1 MKTFVITLFS
11 IAIFITS
18 SYSQTVNDIPI
29 NDIDVEYVQIVGTSK
44 FMSNK
49 VTIEIDFGQE
59 NKFWS
64 NKQTIIKDESGKP
77 VVFNS
82 MIDALNFMS
91 ANGYEFETAYALTV
105 SNANV
110 YHFLLKRR
118 ED

>member
-1 MKTFVITLFS
+1 MKTTVIFLFVMMLGI
-11 IAIFITS
+11 S
-18 SYSQTVNDIPI
+18 SSFSQTVNDIPL
-29 NDIDVEYVQIVGTSK
+29 NQIDVEYIQIVGTSK

-49 VTIEIDFGQE
+49 VMINIDFGQE

-64 NKQTIIKDESGKP
+64 NKETIVKEEDGKP

-91 ANGYEFETAYALTV
+91 ANGYDFETAYALTL

-110 YHFLLKRR
+110 YHFLLKRKK
-118 ED
+118 D